1 VILIDDARCFGHD
14 AGYPTLDDLR
24 AQVHALA
31 PSMSMTIDLDIIRIT
46 PDVQRSN

>member
-1 VILIDDARCFGHD
+1 MILIDDARFGHD